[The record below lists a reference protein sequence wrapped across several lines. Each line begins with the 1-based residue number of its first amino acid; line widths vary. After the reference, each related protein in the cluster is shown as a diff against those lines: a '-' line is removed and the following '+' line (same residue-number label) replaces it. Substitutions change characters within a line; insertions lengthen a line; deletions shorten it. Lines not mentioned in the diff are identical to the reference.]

1 MEKPKHHIFVCAGF
15 RLTGEAQGGCAKKGA
30 VDNLQYLENEILDRG
45 LDGVV
50 VSSTGCLRFCEKSP
64 VMVIHPQNT
73 WYGEVDSEDKIDAI
87 LDALEDG
94 AVAEELTI
102 C

>member
-15 RLTGEAQGGCAKKGA
+15 RSSGEAQGGCAKKGA
-30 VDNLQYLENEILDRG
+30 LDYLPYIEGELADRG
-45 LDGVV
+45 LTDAV
-50 VSSTGCLRFCEKSP
+50 VSSTGCLRGCTKSP
-64 VMVIHPQNT
+64 VMVVYPENY
-73 WYGEVDSEDKIDAI
+73 WYGEVKSTEIIDEI

-94 AVAEELTI
+94 KAAEEYLI